1 MNINIGVGNKRFER
15 SQAELVLHQ
24 LKEKGEIVVF
34 DSSDDISVPRELYE
48 SILENKIDAAVFDMK
63 HLPLERPAGIEIAA
77 VLKRNPPFDFLVVDK
92 ELEDVYNIGTTS
104 LRRRAQ
110 LLRYYHKYPEMH
122 VSPITGDID
131 DRLEKLQRG
140 EYDAIVVDEATLKC
154 LGYMVHG
161 FRLPADA
168 FVPSPNQGAVA
179 IVSDVKNKEFF
190 SSFNDMET
198 AFDTSVERA
207 ILEKLA
213 GESIAPV
220 GVYAQGGRVL
230 AEVLS
235 PDGSK
240 AVRVESEVPCIE
252 AACAIG
258 KALKEK
264 SDSFSL

>member
-1 MNINIGVGNKRFER
+1 MNIKIGVGNKLLEH
-15 SQAELVLHQ
+15 SQAELILQQ
-24 LKEKGEIVVF
+24 LKQEAEIFVI
-34 DSSDDISVPRELYE
+34 DSSDDISVAWKLYD
-48 SILENKIDAAVFDMK
+48 SILEGEIDAAVFDMK
-63 HLPLERPAGIEIAA
+63 HLPLEHPAEIEIAA
-77 VLKRNPPFDFLVVDK
+77 VLRRNPPFDFLVVDK

-131 DRLEKLQRG
+131 VRLEKLQRG

-154 LGYMVHG
+154 LGYMARG

-179 IVSDVKNKEFF
+179 IVSNEKNKEIF
-190 SSFNDMET
+190 SVFNDKET
-198 AFDTSVERA
+198 AFDTSVERS
-207 ILEKLA
+207 IFEKVK

-230 AEVLS
+230 AEILS

-240 AVRVESEVPCIE
+240 AVRVESEVPSLE

-264 SDSFSL
+264 ADSFNL